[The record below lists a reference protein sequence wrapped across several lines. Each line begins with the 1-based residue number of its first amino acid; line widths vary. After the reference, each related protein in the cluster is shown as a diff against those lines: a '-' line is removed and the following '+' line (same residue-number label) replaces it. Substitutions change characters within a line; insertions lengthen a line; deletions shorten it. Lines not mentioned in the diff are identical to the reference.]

1 MVQKYVSALLAVVT
15 AVGVFAQ
22 TTPAQACLS
31 GLETAWT
38 RENICSDTFSTGSSQ
53 GVISPYSIRANLI
66 FGSLAIAGG
75 FDADGVPVDGCIAAD
90 QSEGDGPG
98 EAVDCELVAVQHNI
112 QVNG

>member
-1 MVQKYVSALLAVVT
+1 MVQKYVNAVLAVVT

-22 TTPAQACLS
+22 STPAQACLS

-38 RENICSDTFSTGSSQ
+38 RENVCSDTFSTGSSQ
-53 GVISPYSIRANLI
+53 GIISPYSLQANLV

-75 FDADGVPVDGCIAAD
+75 FDADGDPVEGCIAAD
-90 QSEGDGPG
+90 QSPGDGPG
-98 EAVDCELVAVQHNI
+98 DPVECELVAVQHNV